1 MRILTSYHH
10 HTGKLSTPMKLAVIS
25 DVHNDAY
32 EDLFPM
38 IQGADLLLVPGDI
51 VNRYTQSSDRGLDFL
66 RDASKRLPTFFSVGN
81 HETRS
86 KEYRKLISQIEQTGA
101 EVLINRYVKFEEIWL
116 GGWYEPDIVRVDDM
130 LDEFEALEGCKVLM
144 CHKPDQYMKK
154 MRDLDLDLV
163 VAGHAHGGQVRILNH
178 GIYSPDQGL
187 FPKYT
192 RGVIDGRL
200 IVSAGVSN
208 PNHLPRWGNPCEV
221 LMITLD

>member
-10 HTGKLSTPMKLAVIS
+10 HTGKLSAPMKLAVIS

-38 IQGADLLLVPGDI
+38 IEGADVLLVPGDI
-51 VNRYTQSSDRGLDFL
+51 ANRYTQSCDRGLDFL

-101 EVLINRYVKFEEIWL
+101 EVLINRYVRFEEIWL

-163 VAGHAHGGQVRILNH
+163 VAGHAHGGQVRILNR

-192 RGVIDGRL
+192 RGVIDDRL